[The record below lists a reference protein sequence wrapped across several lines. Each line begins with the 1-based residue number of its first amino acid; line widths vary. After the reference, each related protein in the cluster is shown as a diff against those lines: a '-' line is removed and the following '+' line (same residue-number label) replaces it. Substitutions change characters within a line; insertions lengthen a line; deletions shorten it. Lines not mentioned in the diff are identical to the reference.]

1 MLGEGKN
8 KLSEVENP
16 QIKKQFLQKIVEDSH
31 FTPELV
37 EQMTSKKAQTSKS
50 QIKHLFAPDT
60 ARSSNIMT
68 KLGTTRRIN
77 PNDILS
83 NLKVSTKRTKT
94 RSEFALQRMPKIEER
109 ILGGIIGPTEL
120 EILK

>member
-37 EQMTSKKAQTSKS
+37 EQMTSKKAQPSKP
-50 QIKHLFAPDT
+50 QIKH
-60 ARSSNIMT
+60 
-68 KLGTTRRIN
+68 
-77 PNDILS
+77 
-83 NLKVSTKRTKT
+83 
-94 RSEFALQRMPKIEER
+94 
-109 ILGGIIGPTEL
+109 
-120 EILK
+120 